1 MSSLFPLHTSYLWLI
16 PESSNLS
23 SGASVASAPTIIA
36 GGGLSTRNNSV
47 ATGQTNYSTT
57 SAPVQASAIAAASA
71 RRRSSLTHA
80 MWLHSLP
87 LPAFGAPL
95 AMSQEQQ
102 DPEDPLAPL
111 NLSSAKV
118 ARSQYTSNDDA
129 ELSALIVSAG
139 QDGHAYIAQTP
150 GPSSAPA
157 SPGLLCEPSQYIHT
171 HLPRRASLTPANLNL
186 VGPVPPSPSVIEQVR
201 RESLALL
208 GPTMPPAGT
217 ASAAPGT
224 FPMTEP
230 FAQMHWGARRKST
243 TNTTTLATG
252 SLAMA
257 SPTKLNATGA
267 ISRKSVLGSALG
279 VGGDV
284 AGRSHS
290 AGGRGPSPEL
300 GRSSGA
306 PKRSIMRPAT
316 AEGYAGE
323 RRGSAFRMSAE
334 DSGTSSL

>member
-1 MSSLFPLHTSYLWLI
+1 
-16 PESSNLS
+16 
-23 SGASVASAPTIIA
+23 
-36 GGGLSTRNNSV
+36 
-47 ATGQTNYSTT
+47 
-57 SAPVQASAIAAASA
+57 
-71 RRRSSLTHA
+71 

-95 AMSQEQQ
+95 ATSQTVSQEQQ
-102 DPEDPLAPL
+102 STEDPLAPL
-111 NLSSAKV
+111 NLSSATV
-118 ARSQYTSNDDA
+118 ARSQYIPNDDT
-129 ELSALIVSAG
+129 ELSAHILSAG
-139 QDGHAYIAQTP
+139 QDGHSYIAQPP

-157 SPGLLCEPSQYIHT
+157 TPGLLSEPSQYIHT

-186 VGPVPPSPSVIEQVR
+186 VGPVPPSASVIEQVR

-208 GPTMPPAGT
+208 GVTTSPVGT
-217 ASAAPGT
+217 PSVTPGL
-224 FPMTEP
+224 FPMAEP

-267 ISRKSVLGSALG
+267 ISRKSALGPSLG
-279 VGGDV
+279 VGGE

-290 AGGRGPSPEL
+290 TGGRGASPEL
-300 GRSSGA
+300 GTTSGA
-306 PKRSIMRPAT
+306 PRRSSMRPAT

-323 RRGSAFRMSAE
+323 RRGSALRMSAE
-334 DSGTSSL
+334 DRGMSLTKKFHNKTDETQI